1 MRVEDFEVQDRAAG
15 PWVYLLSSFLFIAL
29 LAILP
34 LDPDGNGT
42 AFAWVMIG
50 LMVIVGLWLP
60 LAFARMNP
68 TVRLSTVIGATNAE
82 KLLCIPALLVGLV
95 GLVLGLLGDRAWLML
110 LAVGLFL
117 CLLPLIARTL
127 ILRPPQ
133 KGQLATLAP
142 LDTCLYRGVPPSL
155 GLISVVGAVLISRR
169 GGSLPA
175 IIALLIAAL
184 WWWALFVLLAR
195 RPDRQSMHQPTPSDP
210 GLRPGWL
217 DAAQSVP
224 LLVWPL
230 VLVMLLFGGLP
241 GSIAGQ
247 FALSDNVATS
257 TT

>member
-1 MRVEDFEVQDRAAG
+1 
-15 PWVYLLSSFLFIAL
+15 
-29 LAILP
+29 
-34 LDPDGNGT
+34 
-42 AFAWVMIG
+42 
-50 LMVIVGLWLP
+50 
-60 LAFARMNP
+60 
-68 TVRLSTVIGATNAE
+68 
-82 KLLCIPALLVGLV
+82 
-95 GLVLGLLGDRAWLML
+95 ML

-127 ILRPPQ
+127 ILRRPQ

-142 LDTCLYRGVPPSL
+142 LDTCLYRGVPTSL

-230 VLVMLLFGGLP
+230 VLVMLLLFGGLP

-257 TT
+257 TTTIAARSADSSTTTVTSATDDSVAEQSEPTDPPAPAGTETSTTTTEANVGLFWIVLSDGSQYPVWGLLDDTDSVAYVLMASPRAEGCLLIQYAGNDVDE